1 MNEIMSEKKTAGS
14 DLHSMAD
21 GQERQMI
28 FDTHAHYNDEAFRD
42 DLDDILAQLPGAG
55 IGWAVNVSSDVESLQ
70 EVAALAKRY
79 PFFYCSQGI
88 HPSDCK
94 DMTDETLEKIRR
106 GCREYEKVV
115 AIGEIGLDYYWPEP
129 DREIQKKW
137 FREQIRLAQEE
148 SLPIIIHSREAA
160 QDTLDIVRQMD
171 AGKNGGV
178 IHCFSYSTEMAQ
190 EYIRLGFMIGIGGV
204 VTFKNAR
211 RLKEVAVS
219 IGLDSIVLETD
230 CPYMAPVPH
239 RGTRNSSLYL
249 PLVAQEI
256 AALREIP
263 VQQVIEETRNNAR
276 RLYRL

>member
-1 MNEIMSEKKTAGS
+1 MN
-14 DLHSMAD
+14 
-21 GQERQMI
+21 MI
-28 FDTHAHYNDEAFRD
+28 FDTHAHYNDEAFQD
-42 DLDDILAQLPGAG
+42 DLDEILEQFSQAG
-55 IGWAVNVSSDVESLQ
+55 IGWAVNVASDVESLR
-70 EVAALAKRY
+70 EVAELARRY

-88 HPSDCK
+88 HPSDCG
-94 DMTDETLEKIRR
+94 DMTEETLEEIRR
-106 GCREYEKVV
+106 GCREYDKVV

-129 DREIQKKW
+129 DREVQRRW

-148 SLPIIIHSREAA
+148 SLPIIIHSRDAA
-160 QDTLDIVRQMD
+160 QDTMDIVREMD

-178 IHCFSYSTEMAQ
+178 VHCYSYSLEMAR
-190 EYIRLGFMIGIGGV
+190 EFIRLGFMIGIGGV

-211 RLKEVAVS
+211 RLKEVAAA
-219 IGLDSIVLETD
+219 IGLESIVLETD

-256 AALREIP
+256 ATLRNIP
-263 VQQVIEETRNNAR
+263 AGQVIEATQDNAR